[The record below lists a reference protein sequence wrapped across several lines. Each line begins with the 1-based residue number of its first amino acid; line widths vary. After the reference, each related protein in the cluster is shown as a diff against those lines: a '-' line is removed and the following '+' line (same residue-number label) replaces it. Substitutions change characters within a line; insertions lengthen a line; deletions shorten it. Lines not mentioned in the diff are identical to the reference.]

1 MHTETSKS
9 QLARSAPIFTTTPP
23 LKGNAMKRIVSIFGL
38 LLALFA
44 SQLQARGLDDV
55 DVILIRGYTSEV
67 VFDKTMP
74 RYGEPTF
81 DSYWAPLD
89 VAYWNYYK
97 NTLLKGNKGRVVSFH
112 WSSKDRLT
120 GGVVRS
126 MAERIKAEIDKGLCA
141 NKCVMITHSTGGL
154 VGDYL
159 ISSAINSK
167 GSSYDYKIIADKV
180 AVVIHLASAAG
191 GSELASIVR
200 DVAYGVG
207 CTNSI
212 TQTIVS
218 WIFKGVN
225 CGAGENSIGI
235 TNDLVPTRARQVNG
249 SQFTYTPTLMLAGE
263 GTAGVQ
269 GAVGNMLLPGNDD
282 SVVAMHSTCGANS
295 ATPVDSCSPSVK
307 PNGELASVSAP
318 RGFYAAHY
326 PWIMTGEDHGEMIQV
341 QRELDP
347 AARET
352 LVTRMYGNF
361 AETQSSTGWWVFK
374 TNYRRITGDES
385 KTSGQLIKQ
394 YFTF

>member
-1 MHTETSKS
+1 
-9 QLARSAPIFTTTPP
+9 
-23 LKGNAMKRIVSIFGL
+23 MKRIVSLLGL
-38 LLALFA
+38 FIALIT
-44 SQLQARGLDDV
+44 SQLHARTLDDV

-74 RYGEPTF
+74 KYGEPTF
-81 DSYWAPLD
+81 DSYWKPLD
-89 VAYWNYYK
+89 AAYWNYYK
-97 NTLLKGNKGRVVSFH
+97 NTLLPGNKGRVVSFH

-120 GGVVRS
+120 NGVVRS
-126 MAERIKAEIDKGLCA
+126 LADRIKTEIGKGLCA

-159 ISSAINSK
+159 LSSAIDSK
-167 GSSYDYKIIADKV
+167 GSSYDYKIISDKV

-200 DVAYGVG
+200 DVAFGVG
-207 CTNSI
+207 CTNSL
-212 TQTIVS
+212 TQTIAG

-225 CGAGENSIGI
+225 CGAGEDSIGV

-269 GAVGNMLLPGNDD
+269 GAVGNLLLPGNDD

-295 ATPVDSCSPSVK
+295 STPVDSCSATVK
-307 PNGELASVSAP
+307 PNGELTSVKAP
-318 RGFYAAHY
+318 QGFYAAHY
-326 PWIMTGEDHGEMIQV
+326 PWIMTQEDHGEMIKV

-347 AARET
+347 SARET
-352 LVTRMYGNF
+352 LVTRTYGNF
-361 AETQSSTGWWVFK
+361 AETNQTTGWWLFK
-374 TNYRRITGDES
+374 TNYRRIANDES
-385 KTSGQLIKQ
+385 RTSGQLIKQ
-394 YFTF
+394 YFAF